1 MSRRTRPGDD
11 MEVTPATVYRRVL
24 RERMQAEK
32 AAETVAQRRAGE
44 KSASALVELHAGQ
57 RQTMRAAQRRED
69 LRLKMATAMQDAVA
83 VKVAAERDT
92 SDEAPVPRAGPQRS
106 EPEPESYAT
115 TVQRQTKLQRKELRA
130 GALIDERRR
139 ASEKSA
145 SALAELH
152 AGQRQ
157 TMRAAQRREDLRLKM
172 AAMWDTP
179 AAQAAT
185 ERETSD
191 EAAAPRVRPQR
202 SEVEQK
208 SYAAEVQGQ
217 TRVQREIQRTG
228 ALINERRRAL
238 SQERSAQTKHKGS
251 PDSAAPKQEQEP
263 PTAKRAARPREED
276 RAGAPDTRRPP
287 RADDRLN
294 EQARARP
301 PLEAEPRRSRR
312 EAAASIKTLRATHRS
327 LDTSVEPGRVAR
339 TLRRAPDE
347 AGEPPAKRRERPSRI
362 QVQDPGSIRFL
373 GGVARRPVA
382 GTFSAHATRRMAGGA
397 ELAPVVPTSC
407 VQAQA
412 GFLVDDNSDAVNLR
426 GVSVRGLDTVAPQAG
441 QAFPDALSLDA
452 DNLAAM
458 TQQWGVNL
466 VRLPFAADTILSGNG
481 TIAAADLLA
490 GLDLAIAS
498 ITEAGAYVLLA
509 LEAAPGA
516 VPDDASTLNVWATL
530 AARYSTEP
538 RVFYELFYSVA
549 PLLPAAAVQLATA
562 VNQVRQQD
570 PASLLF
576 VNAGL
581 GGLDTSLVPVLS
593 APGSPAPNIVY
604 TVTVPADLGA
614 LQEQLSTVSD
624 SYPLFASMWAD
635 DGTDYGRL
643 STYIAA
649 LFGRCGIGWAA
660 ANWNSA
666 PALVADAVG
675 HDFTPTA
682 WGAVARWAY
691 SLPVRPLL
699 EPASAATSLSTMRA
713 ADLPMPSLS
722 VAKNSIVDDAGNR
735 VSLRGVTVAGVDSAG
750 VAPGQTLA
758 DALSLDS
765 INLALMR
772 GLWELNLVRV
782 PFQAQTILFG
792 TAGLSAARVVS
803 GLDLLIARLS
813 NAGAYTLLTVQA
825 PDGAGAPPAPDAF
838 TARAWQVL
846 ASRYKNEPGVI
857 YELFSASDPL
867 ASTWPSTAQEMV
879 GIIRKQ
885 NSAALLLLGSGLGGV
900 DVTGLPY
907 LLPDGSPM
915 PNVAYTVSVSPQS
928 PPGADDDPVAA
939 LADRSPV
946 FALWSDD
953 ADSPSRLSPRAADFF
968 SRHNIHWAA
977 ANWNADPRLVVD
989 AINHDLSETSW
1000 GLIAKR
1006 AAMLPPRAPLNPL
1019 DAGA

>member
-1 MSRRTRPGDD
+1 
-11 MEVTPATVYRRVL
+11 MEV
-24 RERMQAEK
+24 EK
-32 AAETVAQRRAGE
+32 AAEILAQQRAGE
-44 KSASALVELHAGQ
+44 KSASALAEHHADQ
-57 RQTMRAAQRRED
+57 RQIMRAAQRRED
-69 LRLKMATAMQDAVA
+69 LRLKMATTMQDTVT
-83 VKVAAERDT
+83 VKAAAERDT
-92 SDEAPVPRAGPQRS
+92 SNEAAAPRARPQWS
-106 EPEPESYAT
+106 EPEQETYA
-115 TVQRQTKLQRKELRA
+115 R
-130 GALIDERRR
+130 ALIDERRLEGETR
-139 ASEKSA
+139 A

-157 TMRAAQRREDLRLKM
+157 TMRAAQRREGLRLKIATTM
-172 AAMWDTP
+172 QETAAAKAVMG
-179 AAQAAT
+179 
-185 ERETSD
+185 RETSD
-191 EAAAPRVRPQR
+191 EAPAPKPPPR
-202 SEVEQK
+202 SESEQE
-208 SYAAEVQGQ
+208 SYATAV
-217 TRVQREIQRTG
+217 R
-228 ALINERRRAL
+228 RRRAL
-238 SQERSAQTKHKGS
+238 SQERSTPRKHKVL
-251 PDSAAPKQEQEP
+251 PDSLPPKHEAEP
-263 PTAKRAARPREED
+263 ATARKAVRLREED
-276 RAGAPDTRRPP
+276 RAGTPDPRLPP

-294 EQARARP
+294 VQAPSRAR
-301 PLEAEPRRSRR
+301 
-312 EAAASIKTLRATHRS
+312 
-327 LDTSVEPGRVAR
+327 VEQGQGAR
-339 TLRRAPDE
+339 KLRRAPDE
-347 AGEPPAKRRERPSRI
+347 AGEPPANRRAQASMAIDSKSGGASARTKQRTRRA
-362 QVQDPGSIRFL
+362 RFF
-373 GGVARRPVA
+373 GGVAGAPL
-382 GTFSAHATRRMAGGA
+382 AT
-397 ELAPVVPTSC
+397 LVPTSYL
-407 VQAQA
+407 QTQA
-412 GFLVDDNSDAVNLR
+412 GFIVDDNGDAVNLR

-466 VRLPFAADTILSGNG
+466 VRLPFAADTILSGNA
-481 TIAAADLLA
+481 TIAAADLLV

-516 VPDDASTLNVWATL
+516 VPDDAGTLNVWTTL
-530 AARYSTEP
+530 AARYSSEP

-549 PLLPAAAVQLATA
+549 PLLPAAAAQLATV

-581 GGLDTSLVPVLS
+581 GGLDTSLVPVMS
-593 APGSPAPNIVY
+593 APGTAAPNIVY
-604 TVTVPADLGA
+604 TIAVPADLEA
-614 LQEQLSTVSD
+614 VQEQLSTVSD
-624 SYPLFASMWAD
+624 SYSLFASMWAD

-649 LFGRCGIGWAA
+649 LFGRCSIGWAA

-666 PALVADAVG
+666 PALVADPVG
-675 HDFTPTA
+675 HDFTPTT
-682 WGAVARWAY
+682 WGAVAQWAY

-699 EPASAATSLSTMRA
+699 EPASAATSLSAMRA
-713 ADLPMPSLS
+713 ADVPMPTLS

-735 VSLRGVTVAGVDSAG
+735 VSLRGVTVAGLDSASL
-750 VAPGQTLA
+750 APGQTLA
-758 DALSLDS
+758 DALCLDS

-792 TAGLSAARVVS
+792 TAGLSAARIVS

-813 NAGAYTLLTVQA
+813 NAGAYTLLTVRA

-846 ASRYKNEPGVI
+846 ASRYRNEPGVL
-857 YELFSASDPL
+857 YELFSSSNPL
-867 ASTWPSTAQEMV
+867 ASTWPSMAQEMV

-915 PNVAYTVSVSPQS
+915 PNVAYTVNVSPQS

-939 LADRSPV
+939 LADSSPV

-953 ADSPSRLSPRAADFF
+953 DSPSRLSPRTADFF

-989 AINHDLSETSW
+989 AVQHDLSETSW

-1006 AAMLPPRAPLNPL
+1006 AAMLPPREPFNPL
-1019 DAGA
+1019 DTGA

>member
-1 MSRRTRPGDD
+1 VGEPPVNRRTRQSIAIDSKSAGASARAKQR
-11 MEVTPATVYRRVL
+11 T
-24 RERMQAEK
+24 
-32 AAETVAQRRAGE
+32 RRA
-44 KSASALVELHAGQ
+44 
-57 RQTMRAAQRRED
+57 
-69 LRLKMATAMQDAVA
+69 
-83 VKVAAERDT
+83 
-92 SDEAPVPRAGPQRS
+92 
-106 EPEPESYAT
+106 
-115 TVQRQTKLQRKELRA
+115 
-130 GALIDERRR
+130 
-139 ASEKSA
+139 
-145 SALAELH
+145 
-152 AGQRQ
+152 
-157 TMRAAQRREDLRLKM
+157 
-172 AAMWDTP
+172 
-179 AAQAAT
+179 
-185 ERETSD
+185 
-191 EAAAPRVRPQR
+191 
-202 SEVEQK
+202 
-208 SYAAEVQGQ
+208 
-217 TRVQREIQRTG
+217 
-228 ALINERRRAL
+228 
-238 SQERSAQTKHKGS
+238 
-251 PDSAAPKQEQEP
+251 
-263 PTAKRAARPREED
+263 
-276 RAGAPDTRRPP
+276 
-287 RADDRLN
+287 
-294 EQARARP
+294 
-301 PLEAEPRRSRR
+301 
-312 EAAASIKTLRATHRS
+312 
-327 LDTSVEPGRVAR
+327 
-339 TLRRAPDE
+339 
-347 AGEPPAKRRERPSRI
+347 
-362 QVQDPGSIRFL
+362 RFL
-373 GGVARRPVA
+373 GGVA
-382 GTFSAHATRRMAGGA
+382 GA
-397 ELAPVVPTSC
+397 PLAAPVPTSYL
-407 VQAQA
+407 QTQA
-412 GFLVDDNSDAVNLR
+412 GFLVDDNGDAVNLR

-458 TQQWGVNL
+458 TRQWGVNL

-516 VPDDASTLNVWATL
+516 VPDDAGTLNVWATL

-538 RVFYELFYSVA
+538 RVFYELFYSVE
-549 PLLPAAAVQLATA
+549 PLLPAAAAQLATV

-576 VNAGL
+576 VSAGL

-593 APGSPAPNIVY
+593 APGNPAPNIVY
-604 TVTVPADLGA
+604 TITVPADFGA
-614 LQEQLSTVSD
+614 EQEQLSTVSD

-635 DGTDYGRL
+635 DGTDCGRL

-649 LFGRCGIGWAA
+649 LFGRCSIGWAA

-682 WGAVARWAY
+682 WGAVAQWAY
-691 SLPVRPLL
+691 SLPVLPLL

-713 ADLPMPSLS
+713 ADVPMPSLS

-735 VSLRGVTVAGVDSAG
+735 VSLRGVTVAGVDSASM
-750 VAPGQTLA
+750 APGQTLA

-838 TARAWQVL
+838 TSRAWQVL
-846 ASRYKNEPGVI
+846 ASRYKNEPGVL
-857 YELFSASDPL
+857 YELFSTSDPL
-867 ASTWPSTAQEMV
+867 ASTWPSTAQELV

-900 DVTGLPY
+900 DVAGLPY

-928 PPGADDDPVAA
+928 PPGADDDSVAA

-989 AINHDLSETSW
+989 AAQHDLSETSW

-1006 AAMLPPRAPLNPL
+1006 AAMLPPREPFNPL
-1019 DAGA
+1019 DTGA